1 MFNLFFGNKRIAVFN
16 SVTSF
21 HMYLIER
28 GIPHR
33 IDSQGEIDVCEA
45 GGYWYC

>member
-1 MFNLFFGNKRIAVFN
+1 MFNLFFGNKRIGVFQ

-28 GIPHR
+28 GIPHTFTN
-33 IDSQGEIDVCEA
+33 GEIGLYDTD
-45 GGYWYC
+45 GYWYC

>member
-1 MFNLFFGNKRIAVFN
+1 MFNLFFGNKRIGVFH

-28 GIPHR
+28 GIPHTFTN
-33 IDSQGEIDVCEA
+33 GEIGLYDA
-45 GGYWYC
+45 NGYWYC

>member
-1 MFNLFFGNKRIAVFN
+1 MFNLFFGNKRIGVFH

-28 GIPHR
+28 GIPHTF
-33 IDSQGEIDVCEA
+33 INGEIGLYDA
-45 GGYWYC
+45 DGYWYC